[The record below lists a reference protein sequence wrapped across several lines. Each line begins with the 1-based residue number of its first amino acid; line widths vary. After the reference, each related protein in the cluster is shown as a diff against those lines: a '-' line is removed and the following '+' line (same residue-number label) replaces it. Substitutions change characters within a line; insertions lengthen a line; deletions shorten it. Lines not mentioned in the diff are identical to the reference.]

1 MSHFLPQGSKLISKR
16 TYNWI
21 SFIGFAWAADVFF
34 LSILKLAD
42 IFAGSIG
49 MVLSEPIM
57 LRSFLIQVRTGQVM
71 LAQTFAGIIIAIWAQ
86 LIKSQVGARVLTF
99 SAALS
104 LLPPALSGHSGSN
117 SQHLLAITSWGLH
130 ILSVSLW
137 VAGVLGLVILVALQ
151 SSDLFPA
158 VKVFSPIALICFICV
173 VISGVV
179 NASLRIDLFNDLL
192 NSRYGL
198 ILLSKIMLLIALG
211 GFGAFY
217 RTRILNTL
225 DSLSIKGVQLFTR
238 LVGVEL
244 FLMALAIMLGVV
256 LSQTKF
262 PTPLIP

>member
-1 MSHFLPQGSKLISKR
+1 
-16 TYNWI
+16 
-21 SFIGFAWAADVFF
+21 
-34 LSILKLAD
+34 
-42 IFAGSIG
+42 
-49 MVLSEPIM
+49 
-57 LRSFLIQVRTGQVM
+57 
-71 LAQTFAGIIIAIWAQ
+71 
-86 LIKSQVGARVLTF
+86 
-99 SAALS
+99 
-104 LLPPALSGHSGSN
+104 
-117 SQHLLAITSWGLH
+117 
-130 ILSVSLW
+130 
-137 VAGVLGLVILVALQ
+137 
-151 SSDLFPA
+151 
-158 VKVFSPIALICFICV
+158 
-173 VISGVV
+173 
-179 NASLRIDLFNDLL
+179 LFNDLL